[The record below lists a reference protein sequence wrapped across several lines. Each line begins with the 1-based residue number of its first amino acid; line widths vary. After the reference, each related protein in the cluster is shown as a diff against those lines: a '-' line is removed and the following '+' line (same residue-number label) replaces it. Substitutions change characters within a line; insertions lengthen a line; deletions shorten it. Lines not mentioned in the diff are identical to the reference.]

1 MKPLFLLLL
10 HVLLPI
16 LLLGQAK
23 INFSNGYLI
32 EAYSD
37 QEGFP
42 GNSARDILEDAKG
55 FLWMA
60 THDGL
65 VRYDGNEFKLY
76 KPDLTDTVGYLSN
89 FITDLD
95 IDNKGRIWLG
105 TFAGLQIFDPARE
118 SFFPVIYPP
127 EYPASPIYSIKEIKP
142 GFYASGSWF
151 GLQIIEE
158 VAPLKFKITEKRAA
172 YAPAL
177 HSEIRR
183 LRRDNNILLDIQHP
197 TIKEHKRSFTIDRP
211 TRVLIAAFGRHQPD
225 RNLLYNNAIV
235 KELTTSDT
243 IFQLN
248 APDKFLYAD
257 TSLAGGEVARIESK
271 VLKPGAYEV
280 FYRSV
285 LCLVDSTS
293 YADLLGLHIIEI
305 SEEDWQRLQ
314 PLIADENLLLHPI
327 TNLKY
332 KDTKGQIWFPNNAGL
347 TRIDSINGSDIQFAH
362 YNLQTPEHKQ
372 SILITQS
379 FLTGHLP
386 DDQVY
391 LTTTAMS
398 PGGNIIQPY
407 VTKFNP
413 KDGRF
418 ERTALNFGRPA
429 DLRRIAPAKDDKFWL
444 GTWGQGLYLWSP
456 ESVAPPKSMV
466 LSAETK
472 QSSENFY
479 IWSLLNDTE
488 GNTWVGTWLGNV
500 YKMMPSR
507 VIKAHYAMPDLLD
520 VTTSAGKGGRAL
532 VDKQGIIYI
541 ASRTGISCLDRNKG
555 QIVSIDEYY
564 GVSINSRTRGF
575 TIPLLIDSK
584 DNFWI
589 GSPQSTLIRF
599 NLKSKAIT
607 QYKFNVPVPV
617 FPLRL
622 EEVAENQYWIAAAD
636 GRIFRL
642 DDSEQASKMTLA
654 YRPPALRD
662 FWSILDMRKD
672 KAGNL
677 FVGRGGSDFLKISKE
692 GGEHKIVQEGKGG
705 GISAFCIGKEGYLWT
720 YNQTYL
726 YKVKPDDL
734 SIVKKFKLDT
744 DYLYVSSIERDRNG
758 NLWIA
763 SRNGLYYFDI
773 KTEQFRR
780 FSVFDKLIGNRP
792 VLISKLTENE
802 LIVYVDRD
810 IYIIDTDQVGIN
822 SVAPRVQLTNFKI
835 ANKDVEVGEY
845 SPLQQSI
852 TYTSDM
858 QLKYGQNDIAIGYT
872 GISYASNASQF
883 QYKLDGVND
892 DWVEVGTERIARFA
906 DLPPGSYTFRV
917 RAANADGVWSEQETT
932 LQIRVLPPW
941 WRTWW
946 AYVLY
951 GVLLFGGIYY
961 AYQFQLNKKLAE
973 AEAYRLRELDS
984 VKTKLYTNITHEFRT
999 PLTIMLGMA
1008 EQLRDQVSE
1017 HVKESLAMIK
1027 RNGRQLLELVNQML
1041 DLSKLESGHL
1051 KLEYEQG
1058 DIINYLQYLMESFHS
1073 LAESKQIRLHF
1084 ISDLKIYYMDYDPV
1098 RLMHVISN
1106 LLSNAIKFTPAG
1118 RDVYISVGIMD
1129 TPEKK
1134 QCLSIKIKDTGIGI
1148 PEEKLP
1154 YIFDRFYQVDDSVTR
1169 KGEGTGIGLTLAREL
1184 VKLMHGQIVVKS
1196 ELGKGSEFT
1205 VLLPITK
1212 VHNIKTREERKPMV
1226 PIEEVPADLVPIP
1239 HDLKEN
1245 KPLMLIVED
1254 NPDLVKYLINS
1265 FNSTYNLEVA
1275 YNGEQGIDKAIHLI
1289 PDIIITDVMMPE
1301 KDGFELCNTLKNH
1314 ELTSHVP
1321 IIMLTAKVDT
1331 ESRLIGLRR
1340 GADAYLAKPFLQEEL
1355 KVRVRALLAQ
1365 RQRLQ
1370 AYYRA
1375 QAGITSEKPQEEQ
1388 PLNEEATLENVFL
1401 SKVNQIIEA
1410 NLNNSDFSVEMLSE
1424 DLFVSTANLYR
1435 KLKALTG
1442 MSPNQYIRAFR
1453 LSSAKILLQDPNHTI
1468 ADIAYATGFTDPDYF
1483 SRLFKKETGVTPS
1496 EYRNA
1501 EKT

>member
-1 MKPLFLLLL
+1 
-10 HVLLPI
+10 
-16 LLLGQAK
+16 
-23 INFSNGYLI
+23 
-32 EAYSD
+32 
-37 QEGFP
+37 
-42 GNSARDILEDAKG
+42 
-55 FLWMA
+55 MA

-76 KPDLTDTVGYLSN
+76 KPDPTDTVGQLSN
-89 FITDLD
+89 FITDLE
-95 IDNKGRIWLG
+95 IDEKGRIWLG
-105 TFAGLQIFDPARE
+105 TFAGLQIFDPALE
-118 SFFPVIYPP
+118 TFFPVIYPP
-127 EYPASPIYSIKEIKP
+127 DYPANPIYSIKEIKP
-142 GFYASGSWF
+142 GLYTSGSWF
-151 GLQIIEE
+151 GLQIIVEIT
-158 VAPLKFKITEKRAA
+158 PLQFKITEKRAA
-172 YAPAL
+172 YASAL
-177 HSEIRR
+177 HTEIRR
-183 LRRDNNILLDIQHP
+183 LRQDNNILLDIQHP
-197 TIKEHKRSFTIDRP
+197 TIKEHKRTFTIDRP
-211 TRVLIAAFGRHQPD
+211 TRVIIAAFGRHQPD

-235 KELTTSDT
+235 KELATSDT

-257 TSLAGGEVARIESK
+257 TSLTGGEVARIESK
-271 VLKPGAYEV
+271 VLQPGAYEV
-280 FYRSV
+280 FYRSI

-293 YADLLGLHIIEI
+293 YADILGFHIIEL
-305 SEEDWQRLQ
+305 SEQDWQRLT
-314 PLIADENLLLHPI
+314 PLIGDENLLRHPL
-327 TNLKY
+327 TNPKF
-332 KDTKGQIWFPNNAGL
+332 KNTNGQIWFPYNAGL
-347 TRIDSINGSDIQFAH
+347 TRIDSIANGDAKFTH
-362 YNLQTPEHKQ
+362 YSLQIPETERA
-372 SILITQS
+372 ILIPPF
-379 FLTGHLP
+379 FLTEHLP

-391 LTTTAMS
+391 LTTTVIS
-398 PGGNIIQPY
+398 PTGEIIQPY
-407 VTKFNP
+407 LIKFNTQDGSFEYLDLNFKSP
-413 KDGRF
+413 VNLQRMAPAQDGR
-418 ERTALNFGRPA
+418 
-429 DLRRIAPAKDDKFWL
+429 FWL

-456 ESVAPPKSMV
+456 ESAAPPTPMI

-472 QSSENFY
+472 QGSEGFH

-500 YKMMPSR
+500 YKMMPSQ
-507 VIKAHYAMPDLLD
+507 VIKAYYEMPEFLD
-520 VTTSAGKGGRAL
+520 VTTASGRGGRAL

-555 QIVSIDEYY
+555 QIASIDEYY

-575 TIPLLIDSK
+575 TIPLLIDSQ
-584 DNFWI
+584 DNLWI

-607 QYKFNVPVPV
+607 QYQFNVPVPV

-642 DDSEQASKMTLA
+642 DDSAQAGKMTLA

-672 KAGNL
+672 KTGNL

-692 GGEHKIVQEGKGG
+692 GGAHKIVQEGKGR
-705 GISAFCIGKEGYLWT
+705 GINAFCIGKDDHLWT

-726 YKVKPDDL
+726 YKIKPDDL
-734 SIVKKFKLDT
+734 KVIKKFKLDA
-744 DYLYVSSIERDRNG
+744 DYLYVSNIERDRNG

-792 VLISKLTENE
+792 VLISKLSENE
-802 LIVYVDRD
+802 LIAYVERD

-822 SVAPRVQLTNFKI
+822 SIGPRVQLTNFKI
-835 ANKDVEVGEY
+835 TNKDIEVGKN

-852 TYTSDM
+852 TYTSSI
-858 QLKYGQNDIAIGYT
+858 QLKYRQNDIAIEYT
-872 GISYASNASQF
+872 GISYASDVSNF

-892 DWVEVGTERIARFA
+892 EWVEVGSERIARFA
-906 DLPPGSYTFRV
+906 NLEPGQYTFRV
-917 RAANADGVWSEQETT
+917 KAANADGVWSEQEAT

-984 VKTKLYTNITHEFRT
+984 VKTKPYTNITHEFRT

-1008 EQLRDQVSE
+1008 EQVRDQVSE

-1084 ISDLKIYYMDYDPV
+1084 ISDLKIYYMDYDSV

-1196 ELGKGSEFT
+1196 ELGKGSEFI

-1212 VHNIKTREERKPMV
+1212 VQNIKTREERKPMV
-1226 PIEEVPADLVPIP
+1226 PIEEAPADLVPIP

-1275 YNGEQGIDKAIHLI
+1275 YNGEQGINKAIHLI

-1314 ELTSHVP
+1314 ELTSHIP

-1331 ESRLIGLRR
+1331 KSRLTGLRR

-1375 QAGITSEKPQEEQ
+1375 QAGISSKTPQEEQ

-1410 NLNNSDFSVEMLSE
+1410 NLNNSDLSVEMLSE
-1424 DLFVSTANLYR
+1424 DLFVSTSNLYR

-1453 LSSAKILLQDPNHTI
+1453 LSRAKILLQDPNNTI